1 MIVSRNEKG
10 YCIRERDKIRLGKT
24 TLEVLTINWKKK
36 KTNNHYEETSY
47 PKIAERHSL
56 FASSFYSE
64 LEKASMLET
73 NPSCR
78 LCYSKTIDTSNPFL
92 AVCSCA
98 GSTKYIH

>member
-1 MIVSRNEKG
+1 LN
-10 YCIRERDKIRLGKT
+10 
-24 TLEVLTINWKKK
+24 INWKKRRTK
-36 KTNNHYEETSY
+36 NHYEEIST
-47 PKIAERHSL
+47 PTIAERHSL

-64 LEKASMLET
+64 FEKASMLET

-78 LCYSKTIDTSNPFL
+78 LCYGKTIEASNPFL